1 MPLMCTNA
9 QNKVRVVMYN
19 EEYDRDKASFDTEG
33 VEVKVRVGS
42 NVSVHARLRVE
53 IRASVTE
60 GSRKR
65 YR

>member
-1 MPLMCTNA
+1 MP
-9 QNKVRVVMYN
+9 
-19 EEYDRDKASFDTEG
+19 EYDRDKGSFDTEG